1 MDGPS
6 KCFGM
11 LAGFGSERREAVGIL
26 GGGGVCA
33 GVPGKL
39 KSEDGGGNGDGGED
53 GGTAAISAGFRR

>member
-1 MDGPS
+1 MGHQNAL
-6 KCFGM
+6 GYRQV
-11 LAGFGSERREAVGIL
+11 LEVNEGRL

-53 GGTAAISAGFRR
+53 GGMAAISAGFRR